1 MHEGKLR
8 DKKVEWSYKAVLKRF
23 TGSQGKGGGGG
34 DIVWELEM
42 TPACLIASVHG

>member
-1 MHEGKLR
+1 MHKGKLR
-8 DKKVEWSYKAVLKRF
+8 DKKVEWSYMAVLNRL
-23 TGSQGKGGGGG
+23 TGSQGKGGG